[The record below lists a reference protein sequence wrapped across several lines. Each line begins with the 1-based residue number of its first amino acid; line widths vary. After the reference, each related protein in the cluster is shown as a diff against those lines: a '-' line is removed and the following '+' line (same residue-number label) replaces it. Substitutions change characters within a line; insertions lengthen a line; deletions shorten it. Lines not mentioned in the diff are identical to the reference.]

1 MTQYESEEAWL
12 EVKIEML
19 KEAIDYLSKSI
30 TKAERDLGPKDVY
43 GVHDEVCE
51 QLENGVLALKGKLFD
66 TEEQLTGIMARK

>member
-12 EVKIEML
+12 EEKIEML

-30 TKAERDLGPKDVY
+30 TKAERDLGPKDVH

-51 QLENGVLALKGKLFD
+51 QLENGILALKGKLFD
-66 TEEQLTGIMARK
+66 TEERLKEITARK

>member
-12 EVKIEML
+12 EAKIEVL

-30 TKAERDLGPKDVY
+30 PKAERDLGPKDVY

-51 QLENGVLALKGKLFD
+51 QLENGVLTLKGKLFNAQERLKII
-66 TEEQLTGIMARK
+66 TRK